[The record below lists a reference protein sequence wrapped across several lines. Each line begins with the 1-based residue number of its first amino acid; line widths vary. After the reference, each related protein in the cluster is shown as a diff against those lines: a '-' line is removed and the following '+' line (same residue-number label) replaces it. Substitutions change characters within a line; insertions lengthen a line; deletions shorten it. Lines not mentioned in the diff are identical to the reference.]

1 MSGALRPLLLGLLL
15 LGAAAAP
22 PKGNP
27 NLGSEEELE
36 QESRL
41 EQFSLHRAVRALPIA
56 AGLAG
61 LLAFRPRRRGQPPR
75 NAEVV
80 QTQIMLSLVGALV
93 MLVVGASLAR
103 AFGIA
108 GAAGLVRYRAKV
120 SDAKDASVMLCALG
134 IGLAAGVGLF
144 WLATLATAFL
154 ATVLWV
160 LEYLEPRRIVLFD
173 LKVKAPNA
181 GELRPRLEALL
192 KRHKLAHYLRGSSAE
207 EVAYEVEVPAGRE
220 LEPLSEAIMRFDEKQ
235 PAAIEWQEKK
245 AK

>member
-1 MSGALRPLLLGLLL
+1 VRPLLLALLL
-15 LGAAAAP
+15 AGAAGAP
-22 PKGNP
+22 PEQSQSP
-27 NLGSEEELE
+27 PGSEQNIAEEH
-36 QESRL
+36 RA

-75 NAEVV
+75 NPEVV
-80 QTQIMLSLVGALV
+80 QTQIMLSLVGAIV

-120 SDAKDASVMLCALG
+120 SDPKDASVMLSSLG

-144 WLATLATAFL
+144 WLATLATVFVVA
-154 ATVLWV
+154 VLWS
-160 LEYLEPRRIVLFD
+160 LEYLEPRRTVLFE
-173 LKVKAPNA
+173 LKVKTPHA
-181 GELRPRLEALL
+181 GELRSRLETLL
-192 KRHKLAHYLRGSSAE
+192 RRHRLKHYLRGSSAE
-207 EVAYEVEVPAGRE
+207 EIAYEVEVPAGRP
-220 LEPLSEAIMRFDEKQ
+220 LEPLSNTIMGFDEKE
-235 PAAIEWQEKK
+235 PPAIEWEEKK